1 MYMDIPL
8 VYGNTITIRSKK
20 IFNNKFYDSYMY
32 YFIYSI
38 YEIYD
43 VCYKLATS
51 NFKKIHTTIQNNNS
65 NIL

>member
-1 MYMDIPL
+1 MDIPL
-8 VYGNTITIRSKK
+8 VYGNTITMQK
-20 IFNNKFYDSYMY
+20 NFYDSYMY